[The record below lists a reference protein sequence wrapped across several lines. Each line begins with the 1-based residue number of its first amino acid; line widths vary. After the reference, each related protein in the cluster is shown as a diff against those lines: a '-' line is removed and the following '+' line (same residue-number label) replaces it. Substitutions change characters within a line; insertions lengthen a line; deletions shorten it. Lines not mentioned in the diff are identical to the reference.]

1 MWPLCLGL
9 YETGNKAVIF
19 SPHGDHGAVV
29 AGIGVVLTVQFG
41 SGLASTL
48 MTPSKWAWLLFG
60 LKS

>member
-48 MTPSKWAWLLFG
+48 MTPSKWA
-60 LKS
+60 